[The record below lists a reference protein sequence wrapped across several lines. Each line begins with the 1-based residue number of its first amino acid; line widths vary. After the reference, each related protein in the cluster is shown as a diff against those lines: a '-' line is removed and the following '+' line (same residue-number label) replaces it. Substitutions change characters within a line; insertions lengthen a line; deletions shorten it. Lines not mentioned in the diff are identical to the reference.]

1 MREEAYD
8 HVKDR
13 IAMAGGDPSSPKKS
27 DATTQPYRRA
37 DKVKG
42 KTVYQKQAEKKYGK
56 GVTALDIVKSKIK
69 KSGGKIMGEETLQ
82 EKSQEGG
89 RSNFGKASVRNMR
102 RFGYGGNN
110 AARLGQGEKR
120 GEAIDKRTAEHKAS
134 RGVKGSTQK
143 REDKMKPVKWS
154 DKNNNDNRTEEFTA
168 EAMDSGSGVGYEPG
182 KPAAKLGA
190 IKLISKKEA
199 DAARERILA
208 KTKAKRE
215 AAKKKEDKNK
225 QEVKAVPADT
235 MEGMYDIDPK
245 TGKSP
250 VASSVEKG
258 NKKKGEKRLKHFAK
272 LAKKMVGEGTVAKDM
287 CKKNCGCGQDPCI
300 TYGEQTQK
308 PAAARPADK
317 VMVSELSKKTYGS
330 YVKKAA
336 TEIGT
341 SAMKG
346 DYKKMQKR
354 HKGVLDASDK
364 LQKEEL
370 KMTKKEY
377 SKIHKDFKS
386 DDPKKPRTT
395 KYVPGKGTVSMPV
408 KFVDE
413 AVYTGPNKED
423 RKQIKKMDNP
433 SYAKKLADYEKNMDP
448 KKRQALK
455 DKATKGMKFTVEAM
469 SSYDRNRKAAAK
481 RAAERN
487 RLRKAGKMGGRM
499 ERETYRSEGGTEMHH
514 KGYKVEEI
522 NPTVEK
528 AVQALD
534 EISKKTLGSY
544 VKKAATEIGTS
555 AMKGDYKKM
564 QKRHKGVLDASDKLQ
579 KEGVYTGPNKE
590 DRKVIKK
597 LDDKDFAKKAADY
610 EKNMDPKKR
619 QELKDKATKGMK
631 FTHEGTSYG
640 MYKGSGKP
648 SGAMAAFAKKDK
660 EKKKEVKKEGLTM
673 MILGKEVEMV
683 EACWKGYEK
692 KGMKTMFGKRYPN
705 CVKKTKKEEVEL
717 PNVTKQ
723 AKVVKGKRTGVL
735 PLSDPKTQVGV
746 SGGYKKEE
754 VEQVVEH
761 HEKDKDGNTI
771 PHNDEKI
778 VNESDKKGKGSGT
791 KDACYHKVKSRYS
804 VWPVSYTHLRAP
816 RDS

>member
-1 MREEAYD
+1 
-8 HVKDR
+8 
-13 IAMAGGDPSSPKKS
+13 MAGGDPSSPKKS

-89 RSNFGKASVRNMR
+89 RSTFGKASVRNMR
-102 RFGYGGNN
+102 RFGYGGND
-110 AARLGQGEKR
+110 ASRLNQGEKR

-215 AAKKKEDKNK
+215 AAKKK
-225 QEVKAVPADT
+225 
-235 MEGMYDIDPK
+235 MSEGMYDIDPK

-408 KFVDE
+408 KYVDE

-481 RAAERN
+481 RAAARNAER
-487 RLRKAGKMGGRM
+487 RAGKRGGRM
-499 ERETYRSEGGTEMHH
+499 EGETYRTEAGVHMHH
-514 KGYKVEEI
+514 KGYK
-522 NPTVEK
+522 
-528 AVQALD
+528 A
-534 EISKKTLGSY
+534 
-544 VKKAATEIGTS
+544 
-555 AMKGDYKKM
+555 
-564 QKRHKGVLDASDKLQ
+564 
-579 KEGVYTGPNKE
+579 EG
-590 DRKVIKK
+590 
-597 LDDKDFAKKAADY
+597 
-610 EKNMDPKKR
+610 M
-619 QELKDKATKGMK
+619 
-631 FTHEGTSYG
+631 SYG
-640 MYKGSGKP
+640 LYKGSGKP
-648 SGAMAAFAKKDK
+648 SGPMAAFGKKNK
-660 EKKKEVKKEGLTM
+660 LNKPETKKKKVQSFKKFKAGQEPASASAPDM
-673 MILGKEVEMV
+673 S
-683 EACWKGYEK
+683 EATLATARKNIGRDPKKKSCWKGYK
-692 KGMKTMFGKRYPN
+692 ATG
-705 CVKKTKKEEVEL
+705 TKM
-717 PNVTKQ
+717 
-723 AKVVKGKRTGVL
+723 
-735 PLSDPKTQVGV
+735 
-746 SGGYKKEE
+746 
-754 VEQVVEH
+754 
-761 HEKDKDGNTI
+761 KDG
-771 PHNDEKI
+771 
-778 VNESDKKGKGSGT
+778 
-791 KDACYHKVKSRYS
+791 
-804 VWPVSYTHLRAP
+804 RAVP
-816 RDS
+816 DCKPA

>member
-1 MREEAYD
+1 
-8 HVKDR
+8 
-13 IAMAGGDPSSPKKS
+13 
-27 DATTQPYRRA
+27 
-37 DKVKG
+37 
-42 KTVYQKQAEKKYGK
+42 
-56 GVTALDIVKSKIK
+56 
-69 KSGGKIMGEETLQ
+69 MGEETLQ

-215 AAKKKEDKNK
+215 AAKKK
-225 QEVKAVPADT
+225 
-235 MEGMYDIDPK
+235 MSEGMYDIDPK

-481 RAAERN
+481 RAAARNAER
-487 RLRKAGKMGGRM
+487 RAGKRGGRM
-499 ERETYRSEGGTEMHH
+499 EGETYRTEAGVHMHH
-514 KGYKVEEI
+514 KGYK
-522 NPTVEK
+522 
-528 AVQALD
+528 A
-534 EISKKTLGSY
+534 
-544 VKKAATEIGTS
+544 
-555 AMKGDYKKM
+555 
-564 QKRHKGVLDASDKLQ
+564 
-579 KEGVYTGPNKE
+579 EG
-590 DRKVIKK
+590 
-597 LDDKDFAKKAADY
+597 
-610 EKNMDPKKR
+610 M
-619 QELKDKATKGMK
+619 
-631 FTHEGTSYG
+631 SYG
-640 MYKGSGKP
+640 LYKGSGKP
-648 SGAMAAFAKKDK
+648 SGPMAAFGKKNK
-660 EKKKEVKKEGLTM
+660 LNKPETKKKKVQSFKKFKAGQEPASASAPDM
-673 MILGKEVEMV
+673 S
-683 EACWKGYEK
+683 EATLATARKNIGRDPKKKSCWKGYK
-692 KGMKTMFGKRYPN
+692 ATG
-705 CVKKTKKEEVEL
+705 TKM
-717 PNVTKQ
+717 
-723 AKVVKGKRTGVL
+723 
-735 PLSDPKTQVGV
+735 
-746 SGGYKKEE
+746 
-754 VEQVVEH
+754 
-761 HEKDKDGNTI
+761 KDG
-771 PHNDEKI
+771 
-778 VNESDKKGKGSGT
+778 
-791 KDACYHKVKSRYS
+791 
-804 VWPVSYTHLRAP
+804 RAVP
-816 RDS
+816 DCKPA

>member
-1 MREEAYD
+1 
-8 HVKDR
+8 
-13 IAMAGGDPSSPKKS
+13 MAGGDPSSPNKK

-120 GEAIDKRTAEHKAS
+120 GEAIDKRTAEHKAG

-154 DKNNNDNRTEEFTA
+154 DKNNNDNRTEQFTA

-208 KTKAKRE
+208 KTKALR
-215 AAKKKEDKNK
+215 KKKGI
-225 QEVKAVPADT
+225 A
-235 MEGMYDIDPK
+235 EGMYDIDPK

-317 VMVSELSKKTYGS
+317 VMVNELSKKTYGS

-341 SAMKG
+341 SAIKG

-413 AVYTGPNKED
+413 AVYTGP
-423 RKQIKKMDNP
+423 KKGDLKGYG
-433 SYAKKLADYEKNMDP
+433 SEAFKKYVKNMDP

-455 DKATKGMKFTVEAM
+455 DKATKGMKFTHEEKETVDEAM

-487 RLRKAGKMGGRM
+487 RQRRAGTRGGRM
-499 ERETYRSEGGTEMHH
+499 ENETYRTEGGKTMHH
-514 KGYKVEEI
+514 KGYKVE
-522 NPTVEK
+522 
-528 AVQALD
+528 
-534 EISKKTLGSY
+534 
-544 VKKAATEIGTS
+544 
-555 AMKGDYKKM
+555 
-564 QKRHKGVLDASDKLQ
+564 
-579 KEGVYTGPNKE
+579 
-590 DRKVIKK
+590 
-597 LDDKDFAKKAADY
+597 
-610 EKNMDPKKR
+610 
-619 QELKDKATKGMK
+619 GM
-631 FTHEGTSYG
+631 SYG
-640 MYKGSGKP
+640 LYRGSGKP
-648 SGAMAAFAKKDK
+648 SGPMAAFGKKNKLNKTDD
-660 EKKKEVKKEGLTM
+660 KKKKVQSFKKFKAGQEPASASAPDM
-673 MILGKEVEMV
+673 S
-683 EACWKGYEK
+683 EATLATARKNIGRDPKKKSCWKGYK
-692 KGMKTMFGKRYPN
+692 ATG
-705 CVKKTKKEEVEL
+705 TKM
-717 PNVTKQ
+717 
-723 AKVVKGKRTGVL
+723 
-735 PLSDPKTQVGV
+735 
-746 SGGYKKEE
+746 
-754 VEQVVEH
+754 
-761 HEKDKDGNTI
+761 KDGRAV
-771 PHNDEKI
+771 PDCK
-778 VNESDKKGKGSGT
+778 
-791 KDACYHKVKSRYS
+791 
-804 VWPVSYTHLRAP
+804 PV
-816 RDS
+816 

>member
-1 MREEAYD
+1 
-8 HVKDR
+8 
-13 IAMAGGDPSSPKKS
+13 MAGGDPSSPKKS

-215 AAKKKEDKNK
+215 AAKKK
-225 QEVKAVPADT
+225 
-235 MEGMYDIDPK
+235 MSEGMYDIDPK

-481 RAAERN
+481 RAAARNAER
-487 RLRKAGKMGGRM
+487 RAGKRGGRM
-499 ERETYRSEGGTEMHH
+499 EGETYRTEAGVHMHH
-514 KGYKVEEI
+514 KGYK
-522 NPTVEK
+522 
-528 AVQALD
+528 A
-534 EISKKTLGSY
+534 
-544 VKKAATEIGTS
+544 
-555 AMKGDYKKM
+555 
-564 QKRHKGVLDASDKLQ
+564 
-579 KEGVYTGPNKE
+579 EG
-590 DRKVIKK
+590 
-597 LDDKDFAKKAADY
+597 
-610 EKNMDPKKR
+610 M
-619 QELKDKATKGMK
+619 
-631 FTHEGTSYG
+631 SYG
-640 MYKGSGKP
+640 LYKGSGKP
-648 SGAMAAFAKKDK
+648 SGPMAAFGKKNK
-660 EKKKEVKKEGLTM
+660 LNKPETKKKKVQSFKKFKAGQEPASASAPDM
-673 MILGKEVEMV
+673 S
-683 EACWKGYEK
+683 EATLATARKNIGRDPKKKSCWKGYK
-692 KGMKTMFGKRYPN
+692 ATG
-705 CVKKTKKEEVEL
+705 TKM
-717 PNVTKQ
+717 
-723 AKVVKGKRTGVL
+723 
-735 PLSDPKTQVGV
+735 
-746 SGGYKKEE
+746 
-754 VEQVVEH
+754 
-761 HEKDKDGNTI
+761 KDG
-771 PHNDEKI
+771 
-778 VNESDKKGKGSGT
+778 
-791 KDACYHKVKSRYS
+791 
-804 VWPVSYTHLRAP
+804 RAVP
-816 RDS
+816 DCKPA

>member
-1 MREEAYD
+1 
-8 HVKDR
+8 
-13 IAMAGGDPSSPKKS
+13 MAGGDPSSPKKS

-56 GVTALDIVKSKIK
+56 GVTALDIVKDKIK

-89 RSNFGKASVRNMR
+89 RSTFGKASVRNMR

-215 AAKKKEDKNK
+215 AAKKK
-225 QEVKAVPADT
+225 
-235 MEGMYDIDPK
+235 MSEGMYDIDPK

-413 AVYTGPNKED
+413 AVYTGPDKKD
-423 RKQIKKMDNP
+423 RAVIKKMDNKDF
-433 SYAKKLADYEKNMDP
+433 AKKAAEYEKNMDP
-448 KKRQALK
+448 KKRQELK

-481 RAAERN
+481 RAAARNAER
-487 RLRKAGKMGGRM
+487 RAGKRGGRM
-499 ERETYRSEGGTEMHH
+499 EGETYRTEGGVHMHH
-514 KGYKVEEI
+514 KGYK
-522 NPTVEK
+522 
-528 AVQALD
+528 A
-534 EISKKTLGSY
+534 
-544 VKKAATEIGTS
+544 
-555 AMKGDYKKM
+555 
-564 QKRHKGVLDASDKLQ
+564 
-579 KEGVYTGPNKE
+579 EG
-590 DRKVIKK
+590 
-597 LDDKDFAKKAADY
+597 
-610 EKNMDPKKR
+610 M
-619 QELKDKATKGMK
+619 
-631 FTHEGTSYG
+631 SYG
-640 MYKGSGKP
+640 LYKGSGKP
-648 SGAMAAFAKKDK
+648 SGPMAAFGKKNK
-660 EKKKEVKKEGLTM
+660 LNKPETKKKKVQSFKKFKAGQEPASASAPDM
-673 MILGKEVEMV
+673 S
-683 EACWKGYEK
+683 EATLATARKNIGRDPKKKSCWKGYK
-692 KGMKTMFGKRYPN
+692 ATG
-705 CVKKTKKEEVEL
+705 TKM
-717 PNVTKQ
+717 
-723 AKVVKGKRTGVL
+723 
-735 PLSDPKTQVGV
+735 
-746 SGGYKKEE
+746 
-754 VEQVVEH
+754 
-761 HEKDKDGNTI
+761 KDG
-771 PHNDEKI
+771 
-778 VNESDKKGKGSGT
+778 
-791 KDACYHKVKSRYS
+791 
-804 VWPVSYTHLRAP
+804 RAVP
-816 RDS
+816 DCKPA

>member
-1 MREEAYD
+1 
-8 HVKDR
+8 
-13 IAMAGGDPSSPKKS
+13 MAGGDPSSPNKK

-110 AARLGQGEKR
+110 AARLNQGEKR

-168 EAMDSGSGVGYEPG
+168 EAKVDNKIPDWKRS
-182 KPAAKLGA
+182 
-190 IKLISKKEA
+190 
-199 DAARERILA
+199 AARNKRYGNPHGSLA
-208 KTKAKRE
+208 LGGGIQRDRRDDHYNRRGVKTKGMK
-215 AAKKKEDKNK
+215 
-225 QEVKAVPADT
+225 
-235 MEGMYDIDPK
+235 EGMYDIDPK

-258 NKKKGEKRLKHFAK
+258 NKKKGDKRLKHFAK

-317 VMVSELSKKTYGS
+317 VMVSELSKKTLGS

-413 AVYTGPNKED
+413 EVYTGP
-423 RKQIKKMDNP
+423 KKGDLKGYG
-433 SYAKKLADYEKNMDP
+433 SEAFKKYVKNMDP

-455 DKATKGMKFTVEAM
+455 DKATKGMKFTHEETNIDEAM

-487 RLRKAGKMGGRM
+487 RLRRAGKMGGRM
-499 ERETYRSEGGTEMHH
+499 ENETYRTEGGVRMHH
-514 KGYKVEEI
+514 KGYK
-522 NPTVEK
+522 
-528 AVQALD
+528 A
-534 EISKKTLGSY
+534 
-544 VKKAATEIGTS
+544 
-555 AMKGDYKKM
+555 
-564 QKRHKGVLDASDKLQ
+564 
-579 KEGVYTGPNKE
+579 EG
-590 DRKVIKK
+590 
-597 LDDKDFAKKAADY
+597 
-610 EKNMDPKKR
+610 M
-619 QELKDKATKGMK
+619 
-631 FTHEGTSYG
+631 SYG
-640 MYKGSGKP
+640 LYKGSGKP
-648 SGAMAAFAKKDK
+648 SGPMAAFGKKNKLNKTDD
-660 EKKKEVKKEGLTM
+660 KKKKVQSFKKFKAGQEPASASAPDM
-673 MILGKEVEMV
+673 S
-683 EACWKGYEK
+683 EATLATARKNIGRDPKKKSCWKGYK
-692 KGMKTMFGKRYPN
+692 ATG
-705 CVKKTKKEEVEL
+705 TKM
-717 PNVTKQ
+717 
-723 AKVVKGKRTGVL
+723 
-735 PLSDPKTQVGV
+735 
-746 SGGYKKEE
+746 
-754 VEQVVEH
+754 
-761 HEKDKDGNTI
+761 KDGRAV
-771 PHNDEKI
+771 PDCK
-778 VNESDKKGKGSGT
+778 
-791 KDACYHKVKSRYS
+791 
-804 VWPVSYTHLRAP
+804 PV
-816 RDS
+816 

>member
-1 MREEAYD
+1 
-8 HVKDR
+8 
-13 IAMAGGDPSSPKKS
+13 MAGGDPSSPKKS

-215 AAKKKEDKNK
+215 AAKKK
-225 QEVKAVPADT
+225 
-235 MEGMYDIDPK
+235 MSEGMYDIDPK

-469 SSYDRNRKAAAK
+469 SSNDRNRKAAAK
-481 RAAERN
+481 RAAARNAER
-487 RLRKAGKMGGRM
+487 RAGKRGGRM
-499 ERETYRSEGGTEMHH
+499 EGETYRTEAGVHMHH
-514 KGYKVEEI
+514 KGYK
-522 NPTVEK
+522 
-528 AVQALD
+528 A
-534 EISKKTLGSY
+534 
-544 VKKAATEIGTS
+544 
-555 AMKGDYKKM
+555 
-564 QKRHKGVLDASDKLQ
+564 
-579 KEGVYTGPNKE
+579 EG
-590 DRKVIKK
+590 
-597 LDDKDFAKKAADY
+597 
-610 EKNMDPKKR
+610 M
-619 QELKDKATKGMK
+619 
-631 FTHEGTSYG
+631 SYG
-640 MYKGSGKP
+640 LYKGSGKP
-648 SGAMAAFAKKDK
+648 SGPMAAFGKKNK
-660 EKKKEVKKEGLTM
+660 LNKPETKKKKVQSFKKFKAGQEPASASAPDM
-673 MILGKEVEMV
+673 S
-683 EACWKGYEK
+683 EATLATARKNIGRDPKKKSCWKGYK
-692 KGMKTMFGKRYPN
+692 ATG
-705 CVKKTKKEEVEL
+705 TKM
-717 PNVTKQ
+717 
-723 AKVVKGKRTGVL
+723 
-735 PLSDPKTQVGV
+735 
-746 SGGYKKEE
+746 
-754 VEQVVEH
+754 
-761 HEKDKDGNTI
+761 KDG
-771 PHNDEKI
+771 
-778 VNESDKKGKGSGT
+778 
-791 KDACYHKVKSRYS
+791 
-804 VWPVSYTHLRAP
+804 RAVP
-816 RDS
+816 DCKPA

>member
-1 MREEAYD
+1 
-8 HVKDR
+8 
-13 IAMAGGDPSSPKKS
+13 MAGGDPSSPNKK

-120 GEAIDKRTAEHKAS
+120 GEAIDKRTAEHKAG

-154 DKNNNDNRTEEFTA
+154 DKNNNDNRTEQFTA

-208 KTKAKRE
+208 KTKAIR
-215 AAKKKEDKNK
+215 KKKGI
-225 QEVKAVPADT
+225 A
-235 MEGMYDIDPK
+235 EGMYDIDPK

-250 VASSVEKG
+250 VAASVEKG

-317 VMVSELSKKTYGS
+317 VMVNELSKKTYGS

-341 SAMKG
+341 SAIKG

-413 AVYTGPNKED
+413 AVYTGP
-423 RKQIKKMDNP
+423 KKGDLKGYG
-433 SYAKKLADYEKNMDP
+433 SEAYKKYVKNMDP

-455 DKATKGMKFTVEAM
+455 DKATKGMKFTHEEKETVDEAM

-487 RLRKAGKMGGRM
+487 RQRRAGTRGGRM
-499 ERETYRSEGGTEMHH
+499 ENETYRTEGGKTMHH
-514 KGYKVEEI
+514 KGYKVE
-522 NPTVEK
+522 
-528 AVQALD
+528 
-534 EISKKTLGSY
+534 
-544 VKKAATEIGTS
+544 
-555 AMKGDYKKM
+555 
-564 QKRHKGVLDASDKLQ
+564 
-579 KEGVYTGPNKE
+579 
-590 DRKVIKK
+590 
-597 LDDKDFAKKAADY
+597 
-610 EKNMDPKKR
+610 
-619 QELKDKATKGMK
+619 GM
-631 FTHEGTSYG
+631 SYG
-640 MYKGSGKP
+640 LYRGSGKP
-648 SGAMAAFAKKDK
+648 SGPMAAFGKKNKLNKTDD
-660 EKKKEVKKEGLTM
+660 KKKKVQSFKKFKAGQEPASASAPDM
-673 MILGKEVEMV
+673 S
-683 EACWKGYEK
+683 EATLATARKNIGRDPKKKSCWKGYK
-692 KGMKTMFGKRYPN
+692 ATG
-705 CVKKTKKEEVEL
+705 TKM
-717 PNVTKQ
+717 
-723 AKVVKGKRTGVL
+723 
-735 PLSDPKTQVGV
+735 
-746 SGGYKKEE
+746 
-754 VEQVVEH
+754 
-761 HEKDKDGNTI
+761 KDGRAV
-771 PHNDEKI
+771 PDCK
-778 VNESDKKGKGSGT
+778 
-791 KDACYHKVKSRYS
+791 
-804 VWPVSYTHLRAP
+804 PV
-816 RDS
+816 

>member
-1 MREEAYD
+1 
-8 HVKDR
+8 
-13 IAMAGGDPSSPKKS
+13 MAGGDPSSPKKS

-82 EKSQEGG
+82 ERRNKSQDGG

-110 AARLGQGEKR
+110 AARLNQGEKR
-120 GEAIDKRTAEHKAS
+120 GEAIDKRTAEHKAG

-154 DKNNNDNRTEEFTA
+154 DKNNNDNRTEQFTAEMFGGSSSGGRADRGDEVGRRERVKRAQEKIAKRKAVKDTPISDYKPSPAMARYLAKTKKEEFTA

-215 AAKKKEDKNK
+215 AAKKK
-225 QEVKAVPADT
+225 
-235 MEGMYDIDPK
+235 MSEGMYDIDPK

-317 VMVSELSKKTYGS
+317 VMVNELSKKTYGS

-341 SAMKG
+341 SAIKG

-413 AVYTGPNKED
+413 AVYTGP
-423 RKQIKKMDNP
+423 KKGDLKGYG
-433 SYAKKLADYEKNMDP
+433 SEAFKKYVKNMDP

-455 DKATKGMKFTVEAM
+455 DKATKGMKFTHEETNIDEAM

-487 RLRKAGKMGGRM
+487 RQRRAGTRGGRM
-499 ERETYRSEGGTEMHH
+499 ENETYRTEGGKTMHH
-514 KGYKVEEI
+514 KGYRVEG
-522 NPTVEK
+522 K
-528 AVQALD
+528 
-534 EISKKTLGSY
+534 
-544 VKKAATEIGTS
+544 
-555 AMKGDYKKM
+555 
-564 QKRHKGVLDASDKLQ
+564 
-579 KEGVYTGPNKE
+579 
-590 DRKVIKK
+590 
-597 LDDKDFAKKAADY
+597 
-610 EKNMDPKKR
+610 
-619 QELKDKATKGMK
+619 
-631 FTHEGTSYG
+631 SYG
-640 MYKGSGKP
+640 LYRGSGKP
-648 SGAMAAFAKKDK
+648 SGPMAAFGKKNKLNKTDD
-660 EKKKEVKKEGLTM
+660 KKKKVQSFKKFKAGQEPASASAPDM
-673 MILGKEVEMV
+673 S
-683 EACWKGYEK
+683 EATLATARKNIGRDPKKKSCWKGYK
-692 KGMKTMFGKRYPN
+692 ATG
-705 CVKKTKKEEVEL
+705 TKM
-717 PNVTKQ
+717 
-723 AKVVKGKRTGVL
+723 
-735 PLSDPKTQVGV
+735 
-746 SGGYKKEE
+746 
-754 VEQVVEH
+754 
-761 HEKDKDGNTI
+761 KDGRAV
-771 PHNDEKI
+771 PDCK
-778 VNESDKKGKGSGT
+778 
-791 KDACYHKVKSRYS
+791 
-804 VWPVSYTHLRAP
+804 PV
-816 RDS
+816 

>member
-1 MREEAYD
+1 
-8 HVKDR
+8 
-13 IAMAGGDPSSPKKS
+13 MAGGDPSSPKKS

-215 AAKKKEDKNK
+215 AAKKK
-225 QEVKAVPADT
+225 
-235 MEGMYDIDPK
+235 MSEGMYDIDPK

-481 RAAERN
+481 RAAARNAER
-487 RLRKAGKMGGRM
+487 RAGKRGGRM
-499 ERETYRSEGGTEMHH
+499 EGETYRTEGGVHMHH
-514 KGYKVEEI
+514 KGYK
-522 NPTVEK
+522 
-528 AVQALD
+528 A
-534 EISKKTLGSY
+534 
-544 VKKAATEIGTS
+544 
-555 AMKGDYKKM
+555 
-564 QKRHKGVLDASDKLQ
+564 
-579 KEGVYTGPNKE
+579 EG
-590 DRKVIKK
+590 
-597 LDDKDFAKKAADY
+597 
-610 EKNMDPKKR
+610 M
-619 QELKDKATKGMK
+619 
-631 FTHEGTSYG
+631 SYG
-640 MYKGSGKP
+640 LYKGSGKP
-648 SGAMAAFAKKDK
+648 SGPMAAFGKKNK
-660 EKKKEVKKEGLTM
+660 LNKPETKKKKVQSFKKFKAGQEPASASAPDM
-673 MILGKEVEMV
+673 S
-683 EACWKGYEK
+683 EATLATARKNIGRDPKKKSCWKGYK
-692 KGMKTMFGKRYPN
+692 ATG
-705 CVKKTKKEEVEL
+705 TKM
-717 PNVTKQ
+717 
-723 AKVVKGKRTGVL
+723 
-735 PLSDPKTQVGV
+735 
-746 SGGYKKEE
+746 
-754 VEQVVEH
+754 
-761 HEKDKDGNTI
+761 KDG
-771 PHNDEKI
+771 
-778 VNESDKKGKGSGT
+778 
-791 KDACYHKVKSRYS
+791 
-804 VWPVSYTHLRAP
+804 RAVP
-816 RDS
+816 DCKPA

>member
-1 MREEAYD
+1 
-8 HVKDR
+8 
-13 IAMAGGDPSSPKKS
+13 MAGGDPSSPNKK

-120 GEAIDKRTAEHKAS
+120 GEAIDKRTAEHKAG

-154 DKNNNDNRTEEFTA
+154 DKNNNDNRTEQFTA

-208 KTKAKRE
+208 KTKALR
-215 AAKKKEDKNK
+215 KKKGI
-225 QEVKAVPADT
+225 A
-235 MEGMYDIDPK
+235 EGMYDIDPK

-317 VMVSELSKKTYGS
+317 VMVNELSKKTYGS

-341 SAMKG
+341 SAIKG

-413 AVYTGPNKED
+413 EVYTGP
-423 RKQIKKMDNP
+423 KKGDLKGYG
-433 SYAKKLADYEKNMDP
+433 SEAFKKYVKNMDP

-455 DKATKGMKFTVEAM
+455 DKATKGMKFTHEEKETVDEAM

-487 RLRKAGKMGGRM
+487 RQRRAGTRGGRM
-499 ERETYRSEGGTEMHH
+499 ENETYRNEAGTRMHH
-514 KGYKVEEI
+514 KGYKVE
-522 NPTVEK
+522 
-528 AVQALD
+528 
-534 EISKKTLGSY
+534 
-544 VKKAATEIGTS
+544 
-555 AMKGDYKKM
+555 
-564 QKRHKGVLDASDKLQ
+564 
-579 KEGVYTGPNKE
+579 
-590 DRKVIKK
+590 
-597 LDDKDFAKKAADY
+597 
-610 EKNMDPKKR
+610 
-619 QELKDKATKGMK
+619 GM
-631 FTHEGTSYG
+631 SYG
-640 MYKGSGKP
+640 LYRGSGKP
-648 SGAMAAFAKKDK
+648 SGPMAAFGKKNKLNKTDD
-660 EKKKEVKKEGLTM
+660 KKKKVQSFKKFKAGQEPASASAPDM
-673 MILGKEVEMV
+673 S
-683 EACWKGYEK
+683 EATLATARKNIGRDPKKKSCWKGYK
-692 KGMKTMFGKRYPN
+692 ATG
-705 CVKKTKKEEVEL
+705 TKM
-717 PNVTKQ
+717 
-723 AKVVKGKRTGVL
+723 
-735 PLSDPKTQVGV
+735 
-746 SGGYKKEE
+746 
-754 VEQVVEH
+754 
-761 HEKDKDGNTI
+761 KDGRAV
-771 PHNDEKI
+771 PDCK
-778 VNESDKKGKGSGT
+778 
-791 KDACYHKVKSRYS
+791 
-804 VWPVSYTHLRAP
+804 PV
-816 RDS
+816 

>member
-1 MREEAYD
+1 
-8 HVKDR
+8 
-13 IAMAGGDPSSPKKS
+13 MAGGDPSSPNKK

-120 GEAIDKRTAEHKAS
+120 GEAIDKRTAEHKAG

-154 DKNNNDNRTEEFTA
+154 DKNNNDNRTEQFTA
-168 EAMDSGSGVGYEPG
+168 EVMDSGSGVGYEPG

-208 KTKAKRE
+208 KTKALR
-215 AAKKKEDKNK
+215 KKKGI
-225 QEVKAVPADT
+225 A
-235 MEGMYDIDPK
+235 EGMYDIDPK

-317 VMVSELSKKTYGS
+317 VMVNELSKKTYGS

-341 SAMKG
+341 SAIKG

-413 AVYTGPNKED
+413 EVYTGP
-423 RKQIKKMDNP
+423 KKGDLKGYG
-433 SYAKKLADYEKNMDP
+433 SEAFKKYVKNMDP

-455 DKATKGMKFTVEAM
+455 DKATKGMKFTHEEKETVDEAM

-487 RLRKAGKMGGRM
+487 RQRRAGTRGGRM
-499 ERETYRSEGGTEMHH
+499 ENETYRTEGGKTMHH
-514 KGYKVEEI
+514 KGYKVE
-522 NPTVEK
+522 
-528 AVQALD
+528 
-534 EISKKTLGSY
+534 
-544 VKKAATEIGTS
+544 
-555 AMKGDYKKM
+555 
-564 QKRHKGVLDASDKLQ
+564 
-579 KEGVYTGPNKE
+579 
-590 DRKVIKK
+590 
-597 LDDKDFAKKAADY
+597 
-610 EKNMDPKKR
+610 
-619 QELKDKATKGMK
+619 GM
-631 FTHEGTSYG
+631 SYG
-640 MYKGSGKP
+640 LYRGSGKP
-648 SGAMAAFAKKDK
+648 SGPMAAFGKKNKLNKTDD
-660 EKKKEVKKEGLTM
+660 KKKKVQSFKKFKAGQEPASASAPDM
-673 MILGKEVEMV
+673 S
-683 EACWKGYEK
+683 EATLATARKNIGRDPKKKSCWKGYK
-692 KGMKTMFGKRYPN
+692 ATG
-705 CVKKTKKEEVEL
+705 TKM
-717 PNVTKQ
+717 
-723 AKVVKGKRTGVL
+723 
-735 PLSDPKTQVGV
+735 
-746 SGGYKKEE
+746 
-754 VEQVVEH
+754 
-761 HEKDKDGNTI
+761 KDGRAV
-771 PHNDEKI
+771 PDCK
-778 VNESDKKGKGSGT
+778 
-791 KDACYHKVKSRYS
+791 
-804 VWPVSYTHLRAP
+804 PV
-816 RDS
+816 

>member
-1 MREEAYD
+1 
-8 HVKDR
+8 
-13 IAMAGGDPSSPKKS
+13 MAGGDPSSPNKK

-110 AARLGQGEKR
+110 AARLNQGEKR

-168 EAMDSGSGVGYEPG
+168 EAKVDNKIPDWKRS
-182 KPAAKLGA
+182 
-190 IKLISKKEA
+190 
-199 DAARERILA
+199 AARNKRYGNPHGSLA
-208 KTKAKRE
+208 LGGGIQRDRRDDHYNRRGVKTKGMK
-215 AAKKKEDKNK
+215 
-225 QEVKAVPADT
+225 
-235 MEGMYDIDPK
+235 EGMYDIDPK

-272 LAKKMVGEGTVAKDM
+272 LAKKMVGEGTVAKEM

-413 AVYTGPNKED
+413 EVYTGP
-423 RKQIKKMDNP
+423 KKGDLKGYG
-433 SYAKKLADYEKNMDP
+433 SEAFKKYVKNMDP

-455 DKATKGMKFTVEAM
+455 DKATKGMKFTHEETNIDEAM

-487 RLRKAGKMGGRM
+487 RLRRAGKMGGRM
-499 ERETYRSEGGTEMHH
+499 ENETYRTEGGVRMHH
-514 KGYKVEEI
+514 KGYK
-522 NPTVEK
+522 
-528 AVQALD
+528 A
-534 EISKKTLGSY
+534 
-544 VKKAATEIGTS
+544 
-555 AMKGDYKKM
+555 
-564 QKRHKGVLDASDKLQ
+564 
-579 KEGVYTGPNKE
+579 EG
-590 DRKVIKK
+590 
-597 LDDKDFAKKAADY
+597 
-610 EKNMDPKKR
+610 M
-619 QELKDKATKGMK
+619 
-631 FTHEGTSYG
+631 SYG
-640 MYKGSGKP
+640 LYRGSGKP
-648 SGAMAAFAKKDK
+648 SGPMAAFGKKNKLNKTDD
-660 EKKKEVKKEGLTM
+660 KKKKVQSFKKFKAGQEPASASAPDM
-673 MILGKEVEMV
+673 S
-683 EACWKGYEK
+683 EATLATARKNIGRDPKKKSCWKGYK
-692 KGMKTMFGKRYPN
+692 ATG
-705 CVKKTKKEEVEL
+705 TKM
-717 PNVTKQ
+717 
-723 AKVVKGKRTGVL
+723 
-735 PLSDPKTQVGV
+735 
-746 SGGYKKEE
+746 
-754 VEQVVEH
+754 
-761 HEKDKDGNTI
+761 KDGRAV
-771 PHNDEKI
+771 PDCK
-778 VNESDKKGKGSGT
+778 
-791 KDACYHKVKSRYS
+791 
-804 VWPVSYTHLRAP
+804 PV
-816 RDS
+816 

>member
-1 MREEAYD
+1 
-8 HVKDR
+8 
-13 IAMAGGDPSSPKKS
+13 MAGGDPSSPNKK

-120 GEAIDKRTAEHKAS
+120 GEAIDKRTAEHKAG

-154 DKNNNDNRTEEFTA
+154 DKNNNDNRTEQFTA

-208 KTKAKRE
+208 KTKALR
-215 AAKKKEDKNK
+215 KKKGI
-225 QEVKAVPADT
+225 A
-235 MEGMYDIDPK
+235 EGMYDIDPK

-317 VMVSELSKKTYGS
+317 VMVNELSKKTYGS

-341 SAMKG
+341 SAIKG

-408 KFVDE
+408 KCVDE
-413 AVYTGPNKED
+413 EVYTGP
-423 RKQIKKMDNP
+423 KKGDLKGYG
-433 SYAKKLADYEKNMDP
+433 SEAFKKYVKNMDP

-455 DKATKGMKFTVEAM
+455 DKATKGMKFTHEEKETVDEAM

-487 RLRKAGKMGGRM
+487 RQRRAGTRGGRM
-499 ERETYRSEGGTEMHH
+499 ENETYRTEGGKTMHH
-514 KGYKVEEI
+514 KGYKVE
-522 NPTVEK
+522 
-528 AVQALD
+528 
-534 EISKKTLGSY
+534 
-544 VKKAATEIGTS
+544 
-555 AMKGDYKKM
+555 
-564 QKRHKGVLDASDKLQ
+564 
-579 KEGVYTGPNKE
+579 
-590 DRKVIKK
+590 
-597 LDDKDFAKKAADY
+597 
-610 EKNMDPKKR
+610 
-619 QELKDKATKGMK
+619 GM
-631 FTHEGTSYG
+631 SYG
-640 MYKGSGKP
+640 LYRGSGKP
-648 SGAMAAFAKKDK
+648 SGPMAAFGKKNKLNKTDD
-660 EKKKEVKKEGLTM
+660 KKKKVQSFKKFKAGQEPASASAPDM
-673 MILGKEVEMV
+673 S
-683 EACWKGYEK
+683 EATLATARKNIGRDPKKKSCWKGYK
-692 KGMKTMFGKRYPN
+692 ATG
-705 CVKKTKKEEVEL
+705 TKM
-717 PNVTKQ
+717 
-723 AKVVKGKRTGVL
+723 
-735 PLSDPKTQVGV
+735 
-746 SGGYKKEE
+746 
-754 VEQVVEH
+754 
-761 HEKDKDGNTI
+761 KDGRAV
-771 PHNDEKI
+771 PDCK
-778 VNESDKKGKGSGT
+778 
-791 KDACYHKVKSRYS
+791 
-804 VWPVSYTHLRAP
+804 PV
-816 RDS
+816 

>member
-1 MREEAYD
+1 
-8 HVKDR
+8 
-13 IAMAGGDPSSPKKS
+13 MAGGDPSSPKKS

-120 GEAIDKRTAEHKAS
+120 GEAIDKRTAEHKAG

-154 DKNNNDNRTEEFTA
+154 DKNNNDNRTEQFTA

-208 KTKAKRE
+208 KTKAKRK
-215 AAKKKEDKNK
+215 AKG
-225 QEVKAVPADT
+225 
-235 MEGMYDIDPK
+235 MSEGMYDIDPK

-272 LAKKMVGEGTVAKDM
+272 LAKKMVGEGTVAKEM

-317 VMVSELSKKTYGS
+317 VMVNELSKKTYSS

-413 AVYTGPNKED
+413 EVYTGP
-423 RKQIKKMDNP
+423 KKGDLKGYG
-433 SYAKKLADYEKNMDP
+433 SEAFKKYVKNMDP

-455 DKATKGMKFTVEAM
+455 DKATKGMKFTHEETNIDEAM

-487 RLRKAGKMGGRM
+487 RQRRAGTRGGRM
-499 ERETYRSEGGTEMHH
+499 ENETYRNEAGTRMHH
-514 KGYKVEEI
+514 KGYKVE
-522 NPTVEK
+522 
-528 AVQALD
+528 
-534 EISKKTLGSY
+534 
-544 VKKAATEIGTS
+544 
-555 AMKGDYKKM
+555 
-564 QKRHKGVLDASDKLQ
+564 
-579 KEGVYTGPNKE
+579 
-590 DRKVIKK
+590 
-597 LDDKDFAKKAADY
+597 
-610 EKNMDPKKR
+610 
-619 QELKDKATKGMK
+619 GM
-631 FTHEGTSYG
+631 SYG
-640 MYKGSGKP
+640 LYRGSGKP
-648 SGAMAAFAKKDK
+648 SGPMAAFGKKNKLNKTDD
-660 EKKKEVKKEGLTM
+660 KKKKVQSFKKFKAGQEPASASAPDM
-673 MILGKEVEMV
+673 S
-683 EACWKGYEK
+683 EATLATARKNIGRDPKKKSCWKGYK
-692 KGMKTMFGKRYPN
+692 ATG
-705 CVKKTKKEEVEL
+705 TKM
-717 PNVTKQ
+717 
-723 AKVVKGKRTGVL
+723 
-735 PLSDPKTQVGV
+735 
-746 SGGYKKEE
+746 
-754 VEQVVEH
+754 
-761 HEKDKDGNTI
+761 KDGRAV
-771 PHNDEKI
+771 PDCK
-778 VNESDKKGKGSGT
+778 
-791 KDACYHKVKSRYS
+791 
-804 VWPVSYTHLRAP
+804 PV
-816 RDS
+816 

>member
-1 MREEAYD
+1 
-8 HVKDR
+8 
-13 IAMAGGDPSSPKKS
+13 MAGGDPSSPKKS

-215 AAKKKEDKNK
+215 AAKKK
-225 QEVKAVPADT
+225 
-235 MEGMYDIDPK
+235 MSEGMYDIDPK

-469 SSYDRNRKAAAK
+469 TSYDRNRKAAAK
-481 RAAERN
+481 RAAARNAER
-487 RLRKAGKMGGRM
+487 RAGKRGGRM
-499 ERETYRSEGGTEMHH
+499 EGETYRTEAGVHMHH
-514 KGYKVEEI
+514 KGYK
-522 NPTVEK
+522 
-528 AVQALD
+528 A
-534 EISKKTLGSY
+534 
-544 VKKAATEIGTS
+544 
-555 AMKGDYKKM
+555 
-564 QKRHKGVLDASDKLQ
+564 
-579 KEGVYTGPNKE
+579 EG
-590 DRKVIKK
+590 
-597 LDDKDFAKKAADY
+597 
-610 EKNMDPKKR
+610 M
-619 QELKDKATKGMK
+619 
-631 FTHEGTSYG
+631 SYG
-640 MYKGSGKP
+640 LYKGSGKP
-648 SGAMAAFAKKDK
+648 SGPMAAFGKKNK
-660 EKKKEVKKEGLTM
+660 LNKPETKKKKVQSFKKFKAGQEPASASAPDM
-673 MILGKEVEMV
+673 S
-683 EACWKGYEK
+683 EATLATARKNIGRDPKKKSCWKGYK
-692 KGMKTMFGKRYPN
+692 ATG
-705 CVKKTKKEEVEL
+705 TKM
-717 PNVTKQ
+717 
-723 AKVVKGKRTGVL
+723 
-735 PLSDPKTQVGV
+735 
-746 SGGYKKEE
+746 
-754 VEQVVEH
+754 
-761 HEKDKDGNTI
+761 KDG
-771 PHNDEKI
+771 
-778 VNESDKKGKGSGT
+778 
-791 KDACYHKVKSRYS
+791 
-804 VWPVSYTHLRAP
+804 RAVP
-816 RDS
+816 DCKPA

>member
-1 MREEAYD
+1 
-8 HVKDR
+8 
-13 IAMAGGDPSSPKKS
+13 MAGGDPSSPNKK

-120 GEAIDKRTAEHKAS
+120 GEAIDKRTAEHKAG

-154 DKNNNDNRTEEFTA
+154 DKNNNDNRTEQFTA

-208 KTKAKRE
+208 KTKALR
-215 AAKKKEDKNK
+215 KKKGI
-225 QEVKAVPADT
+225 A
-235 MEGMYDIDPK
+235 EGMYDIDPK

-317 VMVSELSKKTYGS
+317 VMVNELSKKTYGS

-341 SAMKG
+341 SAIKG

-413 AVYTGPNKED
+413 EVYTGP
-423 RKQIKKMDNP
+423 KKGDLKGYG
-433 SYAKKLADYEKNMDP
+433 SEAFKKYVKNMDP

-455 DKATKGMKFTVEAM
+455 DKATKGMKFTHEETNIDEAM

-487 RLRKAGKMGGRM
+487 RQRRAGTRGGRM
-499 ERETYRSEGGTEMHH
+499 ENETYRNEAGTRMHH
-514 KGYKVEEI
+514 KGYKVE
-522 NPTVEK
+522 
-528 AVQALD
+528 
-534 EISKKTLGSY
+534 
-544 VKKAATEIGTS
+544 
-555 AMKGDYKKM
+555 
-564 QKRHKGVLDASDKLQ
+564 
-579 KEGVYTGPNKE
+579 
-590 DRKVIKK
+590 
-597 LDDKDFAKKAADY
+597 
-610 EKNMDPKKR
+610 
-619 QELKDKATKGMK
+619 GM
-631 FTHEGTSYG
+631 SYG
-640 MYKGSGKP
+640 LYRGSGKP
-648 SGAMAAFAKKDK
+648 SGPMAAFGKKNKLNKTDD
-660 EKKKEVKKEGLTM
+660 KKKKVQSFKKFKAGQEPASASAPDM
-673 MILGKEVEMV
+673 S
-683 EACWKGYEK
+683 EATLATARKNIGRDPKKKSCWKGYK
-692 KGMKTMFGKRYPN
+692 ATG
-705 CVKKTKKEEVEL
+705 TKM
-717 PNVTKQ
+717 
-723 AKVVKGKRTGVL
+723 
-735 PLSDPKTQVGV
+735 
-746 SGGYKKEE
+746 
-754 VEQVVEH
+754 
-761 HEKDKDGNTI
+761 KDGRAV
-771 PHNDEKI
+771 PDCK
-778 VNESDKKGKGSGT
+778 
-791 KDACYHKVKSRYS
+791 
-804 VWPVSYTHLRAP
+804 PV
-816 RDS
+816 

>member
-1 MREEAYD
+1 
-8 HVKDR
+8 
-13 IAMAGGDPSSPKKS
+13 MAGGDPSSPKKS

-154 DKNNNDNRTEEFTA
+154 DKNNNDNRTEQFTA

-215 AAKKKEDKNK
+215 AAKKK
-225 QEVKAVPADT
+225 
-235 MEGMYDIDPK
+235 MSEGMYDIDPK

-481 RAAERN
+481 RAAARNAER
-487 RLRKAGKMGGRM
+487 RAGKRGGRM
-499 ERETYRSEGGTEMHH
+499 EGETYRTEAGVHMHH
-514 KGYKVEEI
+514 KGYK
-522 NPTVEK
+522 
-528 AVQALD
+528 A
-534 EISKKTLGSY
+534 
-544 VKKAATEIGTS
+544 
-555 AMKGDYKKM
+555 
-564 QKRHKGVLDASDKLQ
+564 
-579 KEGVYTGPNKE
+579 EG
-590 DRKVIKK
+590 
-597 LDDKDFAKKAADY
+597 
-610 EKNMDPKKR
+610 M
-619 QELKDKATKGMK
+619 
-631 FTHEGTSYG
+631 SYG
-640 MYKGSGKP
+640 LYKGSGKP
-648 SGAMAAFAKKDK
+648 SGPMAAFGKKNK
-660 EKKKEVKKEGLTM
+660 LNKPETKKKKVQSFKKFKAGQEPASASAPDM
-673 MILGKEVEMV
+673 S
-683 EACWKGYEK
+683 EATLATARKNIGRDPKKKSCWKGYK
-692 KGMKTMFGKRYPN
+692 ATG
-705 CVKKTKKEEVEL
+705 TKM
-717 PNVTKQ
+717 
-723 AKVVKGKRTGVL
+723 
-735 PLSDPKTQVGV
+735 
-746 SGGYKKEE
+746 
-754 VEQVVEH
+754 
-761 HEKDKDGNTI
+761 KDG
-771 PHNDEKI
+771 
-778 VNESDKKGKGSGT
+778 
-791 KDACYHKVKSRYS
+791 
-804 VWPVSYTHLRAP
+804 RAVP
-816 RDS
+816 DCKPA

>member
-1 MREEAYD
+1 
-8 HVKDR
+8 
-13 IAMAGGDPSSPKKS
+13 MAGGDPSSPKKS

-120 GEAIDKRTAEHKAS
+120 GEAIDKRTAEHKAG

-154 DKNNNDNRTEEFTA
+154 DKNNNDNRTEQFTA

-208 KTKAKRE
+208 KTKALR
-215 AAKKKEDKNK
+215 KKKGI
-225 QEVKAVPADT
+225 A
-235 MEGMYDIDPK
+235 EGMYDIDPK

-250 VASSVEKG
+250 VAASVEKG

-317 VMVSELSKKTYGS
+317 VMVNELSKKTYGS

-341 SAMKG
+341 SAIKG

-413 AVYTGPNKED
+413 EVYTGP
-423 RKQIKKMDNP
+423 KKGDLKGYG
-433 SYAKKLADYEKNMDP
+433 SEAFKKYVKNMDP

-455 DKATKGMKFTVEAM
+455 DKATKGMKFTHEEKETVDEAM

-487 RLRKAGKMGGRM
+487 RQRRAGTRGGRM
-499 ERETYRSEGGTEMHH
+499 ENETYRTEGGKTMHH
-514 KGYKVEEI
+514 KGYKVE
-522 NPTVEK
+522 
-528 AVQALD
+528 
-534 EISKKTLGSY
+534 
-544 VKKAATEIGTS
+544 
-555 AMKGDYKKM
+555 
-564 QKRHKGVLDASDKLQ
+564 
-579 KEGVYTGPNKE
+579 
-590 DRKVIKK
+590 
-597 LDDKDFAKKAADY
+597 
-610 EKNMDPKKR
+610 
-619 QELKDKATKGMK
+619 GM
-631 FTHEGTSYG
+631 SYG
-640 MYKGSGKP
+640 LYRGSGKP
-648 SGAMAAFAKKDK
+648 SGPMAAFGKKNKLNKTDD
-660 EKKKEVKKEGLTM
+660 KKKKVQSFKKFKAGQEPASASAPDM
-673 MILGKEVEMV
+673 S
-683 EACWKGYEK
+683 EATLATARKNIGRDPKKKSCWKGYK
-692 KGMKTMFGKRYPN
+692 ATG
-705 CVKKTKKEEVEL
+705 TKM
-717 PNVTKQ
+717 
-723 AKVVKGKRTGVL
+723 
-735 PLSDPKTQVGV
+735 
-746 SGGYKKEE
+746 
-754 VEQVVEH
+754 
-761 HEKDKDGNTI
+761 KDGRAV
-771 PHNDEKI
+771 PDCK
-778 VNESDKKGKGSGT
+778 
-791 KDACYHKVKSRYS
+791 
-804 VWPVSYTHLRAP
+804 PV
-816 RDS
+816 

>member
-1 MREEAYD
+1 
-8 HVKDR
+8 
-13 IAMAGGDPSSPKKS
+13 MAGGDPSSPNKK

-120 GEAIDKRTAEHKAS
+120 GEAIDKRTAEHKAG

-154 DKNNNDNRTEEFTA
+154 DKNNNDNRTEQFTA

-208 KTKAKRE
+208 KTKAIR
-215 AAKKKEDKNK
+215 KKKGI
-225 QEVKAVPADT
+225 A
-235 MEGMYDIDPK
+235 EGMYDIDPK

-250 VASSVEKG
+250 VAASVEKG

-317 VMVSELSKKTYGS
+317 VMVNELSKKTYGS

-341 SAMKG
+341 SAIKG

-413 AVYTGPNKED
+413 EVYTGP
-423 RKQIKKMDNP
+423 KKGDLKGYG
-433 SYAKKLADYEKNMDP
+433 SEAFKKYVKNMDP

-455 DKATKGMKFTVEAM
+455 DKATKGMKFTHEETNIDEAM

-487 RLRKAGKMGGRM
+487 RQRRAGTRGGRM
-499 ERETYRSEGGTEMHH
+499 ENETYRTEGGKTMHH
-514 KGYKVEEI
+514 KGYKVE
-522 NPTVEK
+522 
-528 AVQALD
+528 
-534 EISKKTLGSY
+534 
-544 VKKAATEIGTS
+544 
-555 AMKGDYKKM
+555 
-564 QKRHKGVLDASDKLQ
+564 
-579 KEGVYTGPNKE
+579 
-590 DRKVIKK
+590 
-597 LDDKDFAKKAADY
+597 
-610 EKNMDPKKR
+610 
-619 QELKDKATKGMK
+619 GM
-631 FTHEGTSYG
+631 SYG
-640 MYKGSGKP
+640 LYRGSGKP
-648 SGAMAAFAKKDK
+648 SGPMAAFGKKNKLNKTDD
-660 EKKKEVKKEGLTM
+660 KKKKVQSFKKFKAGQEPASASAPDM
-673 MILGKEVEMV
+673 S
-683 EACWKGYEK
+683 EATLATARKNIGRDPKKKSCWKGYK
-692 KGMKTMFGKRYPN
+692 ATG
-705 CVKKTKKEEVEL
+705 TKM
-717 PNVTKQ
+717 
-723 AKVVKGKRTGVL
+723 
-735 PLSDPKTQVGV
+735 
-746 SGGYKKEE
+746 
-754 VEQVVEH
+754 
-761 HEKDKDGNTI
+761 KDGRAV
-771 PHNDEKI
+771 PDCK
-778 VNESDKKGKGSGT
+778 
-791 KDACYHKVKSRYS
+791 
-804 VWPVSYTHLRAP
+804 PV
-816 RDS
+816 

>member
-1 MREEAYD
+1 
-8 HVKDR
+8 
-13 IAMAGGDPSSPKKS
+13 MAGGDPSSPNKK

-82 EKSQEGG
+82 ERRNKSQEGG

-120 GEAIDKRTAEHKAS
+120 GEAIDKRTAEHKAG

-154 DKNNNDNRTEEFTA
+154 DKNNNDNRTEQFTA

-208 KTKAKRE
+208 KTKALR
-215 AAKKKEDKNK
+215 KKKGI
-225 QEVKAVPADT
+225 A
-235 MEGMYDIDPK
+235 EGMYDIDPK

-250 VASSVEKG
+250 VADSVEKG

-317 VMVSELSKKTYGS
+317 VMVNELSKKTYGS

-341 SAMKG
+341 SAIKG

-413 AVYTGPNKED
+413 AVYTGP
-423 RKQIKKMDNP
+423 KKGDLKGYG
-433 SYAKKLADYEKNMDP
+433 SEAYKKYVKNMDP

-455 DKATKGMKFTVEAM
+455 DKATKGMKFTHEETNIDEAM

-487 RLRKAGKMGGRM
+487 RQRRAGTRGGRM
-499 ERETYRSEGGTEMHH
+499 ENETYRNEAGTRMHH
-514 KGYKVEEI
+514 KGYKVE
-522 NPTVEK
+522 
-528 AVQALD
+528 
-534 EISKKTLGSY
+534 
-544 VKKAATEIGTS
+544 
-555 AMKGDYKKM
+555 
-564 QKRHKGVLDASDKLQ
+564 
-579 KEGVYTGPNKE
+579 
-590 DRKVIKK
+590 
-597 LDDKDFAKKAADY
+597 
-610 EKNMDPKKR
+610 
-619 QELKDKATKGMK
+619 GM
-631 FTHEGTSYG
+631 SYG
-640 MYKGSGKP
+640 LYRGSGKP
-648 SGAMAAFAKKDK
+648 SGPMAAFGKKNKLNKTDD
-660 EKKKEVKKEGLTM
+660 KKKKVQSFKKFKAGQEPASASAPDM
-673 MILGKEVEMV
+673 S
-683 EACWKGYEK
+683 EATLATARKNIGRDPKKKSCWKGYK
-692 KGMKTMFGKRYPN
+692 ATG
-705 CVKKTKKEEVEL
+705 TKM
-717 PNVTKQ
+717 
-723 AKVVKGKRTGVL
+723 
-735 PLSDPKTQVGV
+735 
-746 SGGYKKEE
+746 
-754 VEQVVEH
+754 
-761 HEKDKDGNTI
+761 KDGRAV
-771 PHNDEKI
+771 PDCK
-778 VNESDKKGKGSGT
+778 
-791 KDACYHKVKSRYS
+791 
-804 VWPVSYTHLRAP
+804 PV
-816 RDS
+816 

>member
-1 MREEAYD
+1 
-8 HVKDR
+8 
-13 IAMAGGDPSSPKKS
+13 MAGGDPSSPKKS

-82 EKSQEGG
+82 ERRNKSQEGG

-120 GEAIDKRTAEHKAS
+120 GEAIDKRTAEHKAG

-154 DKNNNDNRTEEFTA
+154 DKNNNDNRTEQFTA

-215 AAKKKEDKNK
+215 AAKKK
-225 QEVKAVPADT
+225 
-235 MEGMYDIDPK
+235 MSEGMYDIDPK

-250 VASSVEKG
+250 VAASVEKG

-317 VMVSELSKKTYGS
+317 VMVNELSKKTYGS

-341 SAMKG
+341 SAIKG

-364 LQKEEL
+364 LQKEGAY
-370 KMTKKEY
+370 MGPDKK
-377 SKIHKDFKS
+377 DL
-386 DDPKKPRTT
+386 
-395 KYVPGKGTVSMPV
+395 
-408 KFVDE
+408 
-413 AVYTGPNKED
+413 
-423 RKQIKKMDNP
+423 KQIKKMDNP
-433 SYAKKLADYEKNMDP
+433 DYAKKLADYEKNMDP

-455 DKATKGMKFTVEAM
+455 DKATKGMKFTHE
-469 SSYDRNRKAAAK
+469 
-481 RAAERN
+481 ERD
-487 RLRKAGKMGGRM
+487 A
-499 ERETYRSEGGTEMHH
+499 
-514 KGYKVEEI
+514 
-522 NPTVEK
+522 
-528 AVQALD
+528 ALD
-534 EISKKTLGSY
+534 I
-544 VKKAATEIGTS
+544 VKKKIIAKYGKGAIMKNCLLYTS
-555 AMKGDYKKM
+555 D
-564 QKRHKGVLDASDKLQ
+564 
-579 KEGVYTGPNKE
+579 
-590 DRKVIKK
+590 
-597 LDDKDFAKKAADY
+597 AAD
-610 EKNMDPKKR
+610 E
-619 QELKDKATKGMK
+619 
-631 FTHEGTSYG
+631 
-640 MYKGSGKP
+640 
-648 SGAMAAFAKKDK
+648 
-660 EKKKEVKKEGLTM
+660 
-673 MILGKEVEMV
+673 
-683 EACWKGYEK
+683 
-692 KGMKTMFGKRYPN
+692 
-705 CVKKTKKEEVEL
+705 
-717 PNVTKQ
+717 
-723 AKVVKGKRTGVL
+723 
-735 PLSDPKTQVGV
+735 
-746 SGGYKKEE
+746 
-754 VEQVVEH
+754 
-761 HEKDKDGNTI
+761 
-771 PHNDEKI
+771 
-778 VNESDKKGKGSGT
+778 
-791 KDACYHKVKSRYS
+791 
-804 VWPVSYTHLRAP
+804 
-816 RDS
+816 

>member
-13 IAMAGGDPSSPKKS
+13 IAMAGGDPSSPNKK

-120 GEAIDKRTAEHKAS
+120 GEAIDKRTAEHKAG

-154 DKNNNDNRTEEFTA
+154 DKNNNDNRTEQFTA

-208 KTKAKRE
+208 KTKAKRK
-215 AAKKKEDKNK
+215 AKG
-225 QEVKAVPADT
+225 
-235 MEGMYDIDPK
+235 MSEGMYDIDPK

-272 LAKKMVGEGTVAKDM
+272 LAKKMVGEGTVAKEM

-317 VMVSELSKKTYGS
+317 VMVNELSKKTYSS

-413 AVYTGPNKED
+413 EVYTGP
-423 RKQIKKMDNP
+423 KKGDLKGYG
-433 SYAKKLADYEKNMDP
+433 SEAFKKYVKNMDP

-455 DKATKGMKFTVEAM
+455 DKATKGMKFTHEETNIDEAM

-487 RLRKAGKMGGRM
+487 RLRRAGKMGGRM
-499 ERETYRSEGGTEMHH
+499 ENETYRTEGGVRMHH
-514 KGYKVEEI
+514 KGYK
-522 NPTVEK
+522 
-528 AVQALD
+528 A
-534 EISKKTLGSY
+534 
-544 VKKAATEIGTS
+544 
-555 AMKGDYKKM
+555 
-564 QKRHKGVLDASDKLQ
+564 
-579 KEGVYTGPNKE
+579 EG
-590 DRKVIKK
+590 
-597 LDDKDFAKKAADY
+597 
-610 EKNMDPKKR
+610 M
-619 QELKDKATKGMK
+619 
-631 FTHEGTSYG
+631 SYG
-640 MYKGSGKP
+640 LYRGSGKP
-648 SGAMAAFAKKDK
+648 SGPMAAFGKKNKLNKTDD
-660 EKKKEVKKEGLTM
+660 KKKKVQSFKKFKAGQEPASASAPDM
-673 MILGKEVEMV
+673 S
-683 EACWKGYEK
+683 EATLATARKNIGRDPKKKSCWKGYK
-692 KGMKTMFGKRYPN
+692 ATG
-705 CVKKTKKEEVEL
+705 TKM
-717 PNVTKQ
+717 
-723 AKVVKGKRTGVL
+723 
-735 PLSDPKTQVGV
+735 
-746 SGGYKKEE
+746 
-754 VEQVVEH
+754 
-761 HEKDKDGNTI
+761 KDGRAV
-771 PHNDEKI
+771 PDCK
-778 VNESDKKGKGSGT
+778 
-791 KDACYHKVKSRYS
+791 
-804 VWPVSYTHLRAP
+804 PV
-816 RDS
+816 

>member
-1 MREEAYD
+1 
-8 HVKDR
+8 
-13 IAMAGGDPSSPKKS
+13 MAGGDPSHPKKT

-42 KTVYQKQAEKKYGK
+42 KTVYQKQAAKKYGK
-56 GVTALDIVKSKIK
+56 GVTALDIVKDKIK

-89 RSNFGKASVRNMR
+89 RSTFGKASVRNMR
-102 RFGYGGNN
+102 RFGYGGND
-110 AARLGQGEKR
+110 ASRLNQGEKR

-168 EAMDSGSGVGYEPG
+168 EAKVDNKIPDWKRS
-182 KPAAKLGA
+182 
-190 IKLISKKEA
+190 
-199 DAARERILA
+199 AARNKRYGNPYGSLA
-208 KTKAKRE
+208 LGGGIQRDRRDDHYNRRGKKTKGVA
-215 AAKKKEDKNK
+215 
-225 QEVKAVPADT
+225 
-235 MEGMYDIDPK
+235 EGMYDIDPK

-258 NKKKGEKRLKHFAK
+258 NKKKGDKRLKHFAK

-481 RAAERN
+481 RAAARNAER
-487 RLRKAGKMGGRM
+487 RAGKRGGRM
-499 ERETYRSEGGTEMHH
+499 EGETYRTEAGVHMHH
-514 KGYKVEEI
+514 KGYK
-522 NPTVEK
+522 
-528 AVQALD
+528 A
-534 EISKKTLGSY
+534 
-544 VKKAATEIGTS
+544 
-555 AMKGDYKKM
+555 
-564 QKRHKGVLDASDKLQ
+564 
-579 KEGVYTGPNKE
+579 EG
-590 DRKVIKK
+590 
-597 LDDKDFAKKAADY
+597 
-610 EKNMDPKKR
+610 M
-619 QELKDKATKGMK
+619 
-631 FTHEGTSYG
+631 SYG
-640 MYKGSGKP
+640 LYKGSGKP
-648 SGAMAAFAKKDK
+648 SGPMAAFGKKNK
-660 EKKKEVKKEGLTM
+660 LNKPETKKKKVQSFKKFKAGQEPASASAPDM
-673 MILGKEVEMV
+673 S
-683 EACWKGYEK
+683 EATLATARKNIGRDPKKKSCWKGYK
-692 KGMKTMFGKRYPN
+692 ATG
-705 CVKKTKKEEVEL
+705 TKM
-717 PNVTKQ
+717 
-723 AKVVKGKRTGVL
+723 
-735 PLSDPKTQVGV
+735 
-746 SGGYKKEE
+746 
-754 VEQVVEH
+754 
-761 HEKDKDGNTI
+761 KDG
-771 PHNDEKI
+771 
-778 VNESDKKGKGSGT
+778 
-791 KDACYHKVKSRYS
+791 
-804 VWPVSYTHLRAP
+804 RAVP
-816 RDS
+816 DCKPA

>member
-1 MREEAYD
+1 
-8 HVKDR
+8 
-13 IAMAGGDPSSPKKS
+13 MAGGDPSSPNKK

-120 GEAIDKRTAEHKAS
+120 GEAIDKRTAEHKAG

-154 DKNNNDNRTEEFTA
+154 DKNNNDNRTEQFTA

-208 KTKAKRE
+208 KTKALR
-215 AAKKKEDKNK
+215 KKKGI
-225 QEVKAVPADT
+225 A
-235 MEGMYDIDPK
+235 EGMYDIDPK

-250 VASSVEKG
+250 VADSVEKG

-317 VMVSELSKKTYGS
+317 VMVNELSKKTYGS

-341 SAMKG
+341 SAIKG

-413 AVYTGPNKED
+413 AVYTGP
-423 RKQIKKMDNP
+423 KKGDLKGYG
-433 SYAKKLADYEKNMDP
+433 SEAYKKYVKNMDP

-455 DKATKGMKFTVEAM
+455 DKATKGMKFTHEETNIDEAM

-487 RLRKAGKMGGRM
+487 RQRRAGTRGGRM
-499 ERETYRSEGGTEMHH
+499 ENETYRNEAGTRMHH
-514 KGYKVEEI
+514 KGYKVE
-522 NPTVEK
+522 
-528 AVQALD
+528 
-534 EISKKTLGSY
+534 
-544 VKKAATEIGTS
+544 
-555 AMKGDYKKM
+555 
-564 QKRHKGVLDASDKLQ
+564 
-579 KEGVYTGPNKE
+579 
-590 DRKVIKK
+590 
-597 LDDKDFAKKAADY
+597 
-610 EKNMDPKKR
+610 
-619 QELKDKATKGMK
+619 GM
-631 FTHEGTSYG
+631 SYG
-640 MYKGSGKP
+640 LYRGSGKP
-648 SGAMAAFAKKDK
+648 SGPMAAFGKKNKLNKTDD
-660 EKKKEVKKEGLTM
+660 KKKKVQSFKKFKAGQEPASASAPDM
-673 MILGKEVEMV
+673 S
-683 EACWKGYEK
+683 EATLATARKNIGRDPKKKSCWKGYK
-692 KGMKTMFGKRYPN
+692 ATG
-705 CVKKTKKEEVEL
+705 TKM
-717 PNVTKQ
+717 
-723 AKVVKGKRTGVL
+723 
-735 PLSDPKTQVGV
+735 
-746 SGGYKKEE
+746 
-754 VEQVVEH
+754 
-761 HEKDKDGNTI
+761 KDGRAV
-771 PHNDEKI
+771 PDCK
-778 VNESDKKGKGSGT
+778 
-791 KDACYHKVKSRYS
+791 
-804 VWPVSYTHLRAP
+804 PV
-816 RDS
+816 

>member
-1 MREEAYD
+1 
-8 HVKDR
+8 
-13 IAMAGGDPSSPKKS
+13 MAGGDPSSPKKS

-215 AAKKKEDKNK
+215 AAKKK
-225 QEVKAVPADT
+225 
-235 MEGMYDIDPK
+235 MSEGMYDIDPK

-455 DKATKGMKFTVEAM
+455 DKATKGMKFTHEEKGEVYW
-469 SSYDRNRKAAAK
+469 SSK
-481 RAAERN
+481 
-487 RLRKAGKMGGRM
+487 
-499 ERETYRSEGGTEMHH
+499 
-514 KGYKVEEI
+514 
-522 NPTVEK
+522 
-528 AVQALD
+528 ALD
-534 EISKKTLGSY
+534 QLDAINEKDTALDI
-544 VKKAATEIGTS
+544 VKKKIIAQYG
-555 AMKGDYKKM
+555 KGAIM
-564 QKRHKGVLDASDKLQ
+564 RKGSNQ
-579 KEGVYTGPNKE
+579 
-590 DRKVIKK
+590 
-597 LDDKDFAKKAADY
+597 AKKVKGAKSTAGTNKYKDMAD
-610 EKNMDPKKR
+610 
-619 QELKDKATKGMK
+619 
-631 FTHEGTSYG
+631 
-640 MYKGSGKP
+640 
-648 SGAMAAFAKKDK
+648 
-660 EKKKEVKKEGLTM
+660 KKKETAADAKKRGFKDVKSYVNTM
-673 MILGKEVEMV
+673 ARYGGKDN
-683 EACWKGYEK
+683 Y
-692 KGMKTMFGKRYPN
+692 
-705 CVKKTKKEEVEL
+705 
-717 PNVTKQ
+717 
-723 AKVVKGKRTGVL
+723 
-735 PLSDPKTQVGV
+735 D
-746 SGGYKKEE
+746 
-754 VEQVVEH
+754 
-761 HEKDKDGNTI
+761 
-771 PHNDEKI
+771 
-778 VNESDKKGKGSGT
+778 KGKGLGT
-791 KDACYHKVKSRYS
+791 
-804 VWPVSYTHLRAP
+804 
-816 RDS
+816 

>member
-1 MREEAYD
+1 
-8 HVKDR
+8 
-13 IAMAGGDPSSPKKS
+13 MAGGDPSSPKKS

-215 AAKKKEDKNK
+215 AAKKK
-225 QEVKAVPADT
+225 
-235 MEGMYDIDPK
+235 MSEGMYDIDPK

-354 HKGVLDASDK
+354 HNGVLDASDK

-481 RAAERN
+481 RAAARNAER
-487 RLRKAGKMGGRM
+487 RAGKRGGRM
-499 ERETYRSEGGTEMHH
+499 EGETYRTEAGVHMHH
-514 KGYKVEEI
+514 KGYK
-522 NPTVEK
+522 
-528 AVQALD
+528 A
-534 EISKKTLGSY
+534 
-544 VKKAATEIGTS
+544 
-555 AMKGDYKKM
+555 
-564 QKRHKGVLDASDKLQ
+564 
-579 KEGVYTGPNKE
+579 EG
-590 DRKVIKK
+590 
-597 LDDKDFAKKAADY
+597 
-610 EKNMDPKKR
+610 M
-619 QELKDKATKGMK
+619 
-631 FTHEGTSYG
+631 SYG
-640 MYKGSGKP
+640 LYKGSGKP
-648 SGAMAAFAKKDK
+648 SGPMAAFGKKNK
-660 EKKKEVKKEGLTM
+660 LNKPETKKKKVQSFKKFKAGQEPASASAPDM
-673 MILGKEVEMV
+673 S
-683 EACWKGYEK
+683 EATLATARKNIGRDPKKKSCWKGYK
-692 KGMKTMFGKRYPN
+692 ATG
-705 CVKKTKKEEVEL
+705 TKM
-717 PNVTKQ
+717 
-723 AKVVKGKRTGVL
+723 
-735 PLSDPKTQVGV
+735 
-746 SGGYKKEE
+746 
-754 VEQVVEH
+754 
-761 HEKDKDGNTI
+761 KDG
-771 PHNDEKI
+771 
-778 VNESDKKGKGSGT
+778 
-791 KDACYHKVKSRYS
+791 
-804 VWPVSYTHLRAP
+804 RAVP
-816 RDS
+816 DCKPA

>member
-1 MREEAYD
+1 
-8 HVKDR
+8 
-13 IAMAGGDPSSPKKS
+13 MAGGDPSSPNKK

-102 RFGYGGNN
+102 RCGYGGNN

-120 GEAIDKRTAEHKAS
+120 GEAIDKRTAEHKAG

-154 DKNNNDNRTEEFTA
+154 DKNNNDNRTEQFTA

-208 KTKAKRE
+208 KTKALR
-215 AAKKKEDKNK
+215 KKKGI
-225 QEVKAVPADT
+225 A
-235 MEGMYDIDPK
+235 EGMYDIDPK

-317 VMVSELSKKTYGS
+317 VMVNELSKKTYGS

-341 SAMKG
+341 SAIKG

-413 AVYTGPNKED
+413 EVYTGP
-423 RKQIKKMDNP
+423 KKGDLKGYG
-433 SYAKKLADYEKNMDP
+433 SEAFKKYVKNMDP

-455 DKATKGMKFTVEAM
+455 DKATKGMKFTHEEKETVDEAM

-487 RLRKAGKMGGRM
+487 RQRRAGTRGGRM
-499 ERETYRSEGGTEMHH
+499 ENETYRTEGGKTMHH
-514 KGYKVEEI
+514 KGYKVE
-522 NPTVEK
+522 
-528 AVQALD
+528 
-534 EISKKTLGSY
+534 
-544 VKKAATEIGTS
+544 
-555 AMKGDYKKM
+555 
-564 QKRHKGVLDASDKLQ
+564 
-579 KEGVYTGPNKE
+579 
-590 DRKVIKK
+590 
-597 LDDKDFAKKAADY
+597 
-610 EKNMDPKKR
+610 
-619 QELKDKATKGMK
+619 GM
-631 FTHEGTSYG
+631 SYG
-640 MYKGSGKP
+640 LYRGSGKP
-648 SGAMAAFAKKDK
+648 SGPMAAFGKKNKLNKTDD
-660 EKKKEVKKEGLTM
+660 KKKKVQSFKKFKAGQEPASASAPDM
-673 MILGKEVEMV
+673 S
-683 EACWKGYEK
+683 EATLATARKNIGRDPKKKSCWKGYK
-692 KGMKTMFGKRYPN
+692 ATG
-705 CVKKTKKEEVEL
+705 TKM
-717 PNVTKQ
+717 
-723 AKVVKGKRTGVL
+723 
-735 PLSDPKTQVGV
+735 
-746 SGGYKKEE
+746 
-754 VEQVVEH
+754 
-761 HEKDKDGNTI
+761 KDGRAD
-771 PHNDEKI
+771 PDCK
-778 VNESDKKGKGSGT
+778 
-791 KDACYHKVKSRYS
+791 
-804 VWPVSYTHLRAP
+804 PV
-816 RDS
+816 

>member
-1 MREEAYD
+1 
-8 HVKDR
+8 
-13 IAMAGGDPSSPKKS
+13 MAGGDPSSPKKS

-215 AAKKKEDKNK
+215 AAKKK
-225 QEVKAVPADT
+225 
-235 MEGMYDIDPK
+235 MSEGMYDIDPK

-455 DKATKGMKFTVEAM
+455 DKATKGMKFTHEEKGEVYW
-469 SSYDRNRKAAAK
+469 SSK
-481 RAAERN
+481 
-487 RLRKAGKMGGRM
+487 
-499 ERETYRSEGGTEMHH
+499 
-514 KGYKVEEI
+514 
-522 NPTVEK
+522 
-528 AVQALD
+528 ALD
-534 EISKKTLGSY
+534 QLDAINEKDTALDIVKKKIIAQYGKGAIMRKGSNQKKKVRGAKSTSGTGKYLKKHQEKQQLKKDAKEMGYGKDTKSY
-544 VKKAATEIGTS
+544 VNTRARYGSKEN
-555 AMKGDYKKM
+555 MK
-564 QKRHKGVLDASDKLQ
+564 
-579 KEGVYTGPNKE
+579 
-590 DRKVIKK
+590 
-597 LDDKDFAKKAADY
+597 
-610 EKNMDPKKR
+610 
-619 QELKDKATKGMK
+619 
-631 FTHEGTSYG
+631 
-640 MYKGSGKP
+640 SGK
-648 SGAMAAFAKKDK
+648 
-660 EKKKEVKKEGLTM
+660 GL
-673 MILGKEVEMV
+673 
-683 EACWKGYEK
+683 
-692 KGMKTMFGKRYPN
+692 
-705 CVKKTKKEEVEL
+705 
-717 PNVTKQ
+717 
-723 AKVVKGKRTGVL
+723 
-735 PLSDPKTQVGV
+735 
-746 SGGYKKEE
+746 
-754 VEQVVEH
+754 
-761 HEKDKDGNTI
+761 
-771 PHNDEKI
+771 
-778 VNESDKKGKGSGT
+778 GT
-791 KDACYHKVKSRYS
+791 
-804 VWPVSYTHLRAP
+804 
-816 RDS
+816 

>member
-1 MREEAYD
+1 
-8 HVKDR
+8 
-13 IAMAGGDPSSPKKS
+13 MAGGDPSSPKKS

-82 EKSQEGG
+82 ERRNKSQEGG

-215 AAKKKEDKNK
+215 AAKKK
-225 QEVKAVPADT
+225 
-235 MEGMYDIDPK
+235 MSEGMYDIDPK

-481 RAAERN
+481 RAAARNAER
-487 RLRKAGKMGGRM
+487 RAGKRGGRM
-499 ERETYRSEGGTEMHH
+499 EGETYRTEAGVHMHH
-514 KGYKVEEI
+514 KGYK
-522 NPTVEK
+522 
-528 AVQALD
+528 A
-534 EISKKTLGSY
+534 
-544 VKKAATEIGTS
+544 
-555 AMKGDYKKM
+555 
-564 QKRHKGVLDASDKLQ
+564 
-579 KEGVYTGPNKE
+579 EG
-590 DRKVIKK
+590 
-597 LDDKDFAKKAADY
+597 
-610 EKNMDPKKR
+610 M
-619 QELKDKATKGMK
+619 
-631 FTHEGTSYG
+631 SYG
-640 MYKGSGKP
+640 LYKGSGKP
-648 SGAMAAFAKKDK
+648 SGPMAAFGKKNK
-660 EKKKEVKKEGLTM
+660 LNKPETKKKKVQSFKKFKAGQEPASASAPDM
-673 MILGKEVEMV
+673 S
-683 EACWKGYEK
+683 EATLATARKNIGRDPKKKSCWKGYK
-692 KGMKTMFGKRYPN
+692 ATG
-705 CVKKTKKEEVEL
+705 TKM
-717 PNVTKQ
+717 
-723 AKVVKGKRTGVL
+723 
-735 PLSDPKTQVGV
+735 
-746 SGGYKKEE
+746 
-754 VEQVVEH
+754 
-761 HEKDKDGNTI
+761 KDG
-771 PHNDEKI
+771 
-778 VNESDKKGKGSGT
+778 
-791 KDACYHKVKSRYS
+791 
-804 VWPVSYTHLRAP
+804 RAVP
-816 RDS
+816 DCKPA

>member
-1 MREEAYD
+1 
-8 HVKDR
+8 
-13 IAMAGGDPSSPKKS
+13 MAGGDPSSPNKK

-110 AARLGQGEKR
+110 AARLNQGEKR
-120 GEAIDKRTAEHKAS
+120 GEAIDKRTAEHKAG

-208 KTKAKRE
+208 KTKAKRK
-215 AAKKKEDKNK
+215 AKG
-225 QEVKAVPADT
+225 
-235 MEGMYDIDPK
+235 MSEGMYDIDPK

-317 VMVSELSKKTYGS
+317 VMVNELSKKTYSS

-413 AVYTGPNKED
+413 EVYTGP
-423 RKQIKKMDNP
+423 KKGDLKGYG
-433 SYAKKLADYEKNMDP
+433 SEAFKKYVKNMDP

-455 DKATKGMKFTVEAM
+455 DKATKGMKFTHEETNIDEAM

-487 RLRKAGKMGGRM
+487 RLRRAGKMGGRM
-499 ERETYRSEGGTEMHH
+499 ENETYRTEGGVRMHH
-514 KGYKVEEI
+514 KGYK
-522 NPTVEK
+522 
-528 AVQALD
+528 A
-534 EISKKTLGSY
+534 
-544 VKKAATEIGTS
+544 
-555 AMKGDYKKM
+555 
-564 QKRHKGVLDASDKLQ
+564 
-579 KEGVYTGPNKE
+579 EG
-590 DRKVIKK
+590 
-597 LDDKDFAKKAADY
+597 
-610 EKNMDPKKR
+610 M
-619 QELKDKATKGMK
+619 
-631 FTHEGTSYG
+631 SYG
-640 MYKGSGKP
+640 LYRGSGKP
-648 SGAMAAFAKKDK
+648 SGPMAAFGKKNKLNKTDD
-660 EKKKEVKKEGLTM
+660 KKKKVQSFKKFKAGQEPASASAPDM
-673 MILGKEVEMV
+673 S
-683 EACWKGYEK
+683 EATLATARKNIGRDPKKKSCWKGYK
-692 KGMKTMFGKRYPN
+692 ATG
-705 CVKKTKKEEVEL
+705 TKM
-717 PNVTKQ
+717 
-723 AKVVKGKRTGVL
+723 
-735 PLSDPKTQVGV
+735 
-746 SGGYKKEE
+746 
-754 VEQVVEH
+754 
-761 HEKDKDGNTI
+761 KDGRAV
-771 PHNDEKI
+771 PDCK
-778 VNESDKKGKGSGT
+778 
-791 KDACYHKVKSRYS
+791 
-804 VWPVSYTHLRAP
+804 PV
-816 RDS
+816 

>member
-1 MREEAYD
+1 
-8 HVKDR
+8 
-13 IAMAGGDPSSPKKS
+13 MAGGDPSSPNKK

-120 GEAIDKRTAEHKAS
+120 GEAIDKRTAEHKAG

-154 DKNNNDNRTEEFTA
+154 DKNNNDNRTEQFTA

-208 KTKAKRE
+208 KTKAIR
-215 AAKKKEDKNK
+215 KKKGI
-225 QEVKAVPADT
+225 A
-235 MEGMYDIDPK
+235 EGMYDIDPK

-317 VMVSELSKKTYGS
+317 VMVNELSKKTYGS

-341 SAMKG
+341 SAIKG

-413 AVYTGPNKED
+413 AVYTGP
-423 RKQIKKMDNP
+423 KKGDLKGYG
-433 SYAKKLADYEKNMDP
+433 SEAYKKYVKNMDP

-455 DKATKGMKFTVEAM
+455 DKATKGMKFTHEEKETVDEAM

-487 RLRKAGKMGGRM
+487 RQRRAGTRGGRM
-499 ERETYRSEGGTEMHH
+499 ENETYRTEGGKTMHH
-514 KGYKVEEI
+514 KGYKVE
-522 NPTVEK
+522 
-528 AVQALD
+528 
-534 EISKKTLGSY
+534 
-544 VKKAATEIGTS
+544 
-555 AMKGDYKKM
+555 
-564 QKRHKGVLDASDKLQ
+564 
-579 KEGVYTGPNKE
+579 
-590 DRKVIKK
+590 
-597 LDDKDFAKKAADY
+597 
-610 EKNMDPKKR
+610 
-619 QELKDKATKGMK
+619 GM
-631 FTHEGTSYG
+631 SYG
-640 MYKGSGKP
+640 LYRGSGKP
-648 SGAMAAFAKKDK
+648 SGPMAAFGKKNKLNKTDD
-660 EKKKEVKKEGLTM
+660 KKKKVQSFKKFKAGQEPASASAPDM
-673 MILGKEVEMV
+673 S
-683 EACWKGYEK
+683 EATLATARKNIGRDPKKKSCWKGYK
-692 KGMKTMFGKRYPN
+692 ATG
-705 CVKKTKKEEVEL
+705 TKM
-717 PNVTKQ
+717 
-723 AKVVKGKRTGVL
+723 
-735 PLSDPKTQVGV
+735 
-746 SGGYKKEE
+746 
-754 VEQVVEH
+754 
-761 HEKDKDGNTI
+761 KDGRAV
-771 PHNDEKI
+771 PDCK
-778 VNESDKKGKGSGT
+778 
-791 KDACYHKVKSRYS
+791 
-804 VWPVSYTHLRAP
+804 PV
-816 RDS
+816 

>member
-1 MREEAYD
+1 
-8 HVKDR
+8 
-13 IAMAGGDPSSPKKS
+13 MAGGDPSSPKKS

-82 EKSQEGG
+82 ERRNKSQEGG

-120 GEAIDKRTAEHKAS
+120 GEAIDKRTAEHKAG

-154 DKNNNDNRTEEFTA
+154 DKNNNDNRTEQFTA

-215 AAKKKEDKNK
+215 AAKKK
-225 QEVKAVPADT
+225 
-235 MEGMYDIDPK
+235 MSEGMYDIDPK

-250 VASSVEKG
+250 VAASVEKG

-317 VMVSELSKKTYGS
+317 VMVNELSKKTYGS

-341 SAMKG
+341 SAIKG

-413 AVYTGPNKED
+413 AVYTGP
-423 RKQIKKMDNP
+423 KKGDLKGYG
-433 SYAKKLADYEKNMDP
+433 SEAYKKYVKNMDP

-455 DKATKGMKFTVEAM
+455 DKATKGMKFTHEETNIDEAM

-487 RLRKAGKMGGRM
+487 RQRRAGTRGGRM
-499 ERETYRSEGGTEMHH
+499 ENETYRNEAGTRMHH
-514 KGYKVEEI
+514 KGYKVE
-522 NPTVEK
+522 
-528 AVQALD
+528 
-534 EISKKTLGSY
+534 
-544 VKKAATEIGTS
+544 
-555 AMKGDYKKM
+555 
-564 QKRHKGVLDASDKLQ
+564 
-579 KEGVYTGPNKE
+579 
-590 DRKVIKK
+590 
-597 LDDKDFAKKAADY
+597 
-610 EKNMDPKKR
+610 
-619 QELKDKATKGMK
+619 GM
-631 FTHEGTSYG
+631 SYG
-640 MYKGSGKP
+640 LYRGSGKP
-648 SGAMAAFAKKDK
+648 SGPMAAFGKKNKLNKTDD
-660 EKKKEVKKEGLTM
+660 KKK
-673 MILGKEVEMV
+673 
-683 EACWKGYEK
+683 
-692 KGMKTMFGKRYPN
+692 N
-705 CVKKTKKEEVEL
+705 CL
-717 PNVTKQ
+717 
-723 AKVVKGKRTGVL
+723 L
-735 PLSDPKTQVGV
+735 
-746 SGGYKKEE
+746 
-754 VEQVVEH
+754 
-761 HEKDKDGNTI
+761 
-771 PHNDEKI
+771 
-778 VNESDKKGKGSGT
+778 
-791 KDACYHKVKSRYS
+791 
-804 VWPVSYTHLRAP
+804 YTSPSP

>member
-1 MREEAYD
+1 
-8 HVKDR
+8 
-13 IAMAGGDPSSPKKS
+13 MAGGDPSSPNKK

-120 GEAIDKRTAEHKAS
+120 GEAIDKRTAEHKAG

-154 DKNNNDNRTEEFTA
+154 DKNNNDNRTEQFTA

-208 KTKAKRE
+208 KTKALR
-215 AAKKKEDKNK
+215 KKKGI
-225 QEVKAVPADT
+225 A
-235 MEGMYDIDPK
+235 EGMYDIDPK

-250 VASSVEKG
+250 VAASVEKG

-317 VMVSELSKKTYGS
+317 VMVNELSKKTYGS

-341 SAMKG
+341 SAIKG

-413 AVYTGPNKED
+413 EVYTGP
-423 RKQIKKMDNP
+423 KKGDLKGYG
-433 SYAKKLADYEKNMDP
+433 SEAYKKYVKNMDP

-455 DKATKGMKFTVEAM
+455 DKATKGMKFTHEETNIDEAM

-487 RLRKAGKMGGRM
+487 RQRRAGTRGGRM
-499 ERETYRSEGGTEMHH
+499 ENETYRNEAGTRMHH
-514 KGYKVEEI
+514 KGYKVE
-522 NPTVEK
+522 
-528 AVQALD
+528 
-534 EISKKTLGSY
+534 
-544 VKKAATEIGTS
+544 
-555 AMKGDYKKM
+555 
-564 QKRHKGVLDASDKLQ
+564 
-579 KEGVYTGPNKE
+579 
-590 DRKVIKK
+590 
-597 LDDKDFAKKAADY
+597 
-610 EKNMDPKKR
+610 
-619 QELKDKATKGMK
+619 GM
-631 FTHEGTSYG
+631 SYG
-640 MYKGSGKP
+640 LYRGSGKP
-648 SGAMAAFAKKDK
+648 SGPMAAFGKKNKLNKTDD
-660 EKKKEVKKEGLTM
+660 KKKKVQSFKKFKAGQEPASASAPDM
-673 MILGKEVEMV
+673 S
-683 EACWKGYEK
+683 EATLATARKNIGRDPKKKSCWKGYK
-692 KGMKTMFGKRYPN
+692 ATG
-705 CVKKTKKEEVEL
+705 TKM
-717 PNVTKQ
+717 
-723 AKVVKGKRTGVL
+723 
-735 PLSDPKTQVGV
+735 
-746 SGGYKKEE
+746 
-754 VEQVVEH
+754 
-761 HEKDKDGNTI
+761 KDGRAV
-771 PHNDEKI
+771 PDCK
-778 VNESDKKGKGSGT
+778 
-791 KDACYHKVKSRYS
+791 
-804 VWPVSYTHLRAP
+804 PV
-816 RDS
+816 

>member
-1 MREEAYD
+1 
-8 HVKDR
+8 
-13 IAMAGGDPSSPKKS
+13 MAGGDPSSPKKS

-134 RGVKGSTQK
+134 RGVKGSTHK

-215 AAKKKEDKNK
+215 AAKKK
-225 QEVKAVPADT
+225 
-235 MEGMYDIDPK
+235 MSEGMYDIDPK

-481 RAAERN
+481 RAAARNAER
-487 RLRKAGKMGGRM
+487 RAGKRGGRM
-499 ERETYRSEGGTEMHH
+499 EGETYRTEAGVHMHH
-514 KGYKVEEI
+514 KGYK
-522 NPTVEK
+522 
-528 AVQALD
+528 A
-534 EISKKTLGSY
+534 
-544 VKKAATEIGTS
+544 
-555 AMKGDYKKM
+555 
-564 QKRHKGVLDASDKLQ
+564 
-579 KEGVYTGPNKE
+579 EG
-590 DRKVIKK
+590 
-597 LDDKDFAKKAADY
+597 
-610 EKNMDPKKR
+610 M
-619 QELKDKATKGMK
+619 
-631 FTHEGTSYG
+631 SYG
-640 MYKGSGKP
+640 LYKGSGKP
-648 SGAMAAFAKKDK
+648 SGPMAAFGKKNK
-660 EKKKEVKKEGLTM
+660 LNKPETKKKKVQSFKKFKAGQEPASASAPDM
-673 MILGKEVEMV
+673 S
-683 EACWKGYEK
+683 EATLATARKNIGRDPKKKSCWKGYK
-692 KGMKTMFGKRYPN
+692 ATG
-705 CVKKTKKEEVEL
+705 TKM
-717 PNVTKQ
+717 
-723 AKVVKGKRTGVL
+723 
-735 PLSDPKTQVGV
+735 
-746 SGGYKKEE
+746 
-754 VEQVVEH
+754 
-761 HEKDKDGNTI
+761 KDG
-771 PHNDEKI
+771 
-778 VNESDKKGKGSGT
+778 
-791 KDACYHKVKSRYS
+791 
-804 VWPVSYTHLRAP
+804 RAVP
-816 RDS
+816 DCKPA

>member
-1 MREEAYD
+1 
-8 HVKDR
+8 
-13 IAMAGGDPSSPKKS
+13 MAGGDPSSPNKK
-27 DATTQPYRRA
+27 DATTQPNRRA

-120 GEAIDKRTAEHKAS
+120 GEAIDKRTEEHKAG

-154 DKNNNDNRTEEFTA
+154 DKNNNDNRTEQFTA

-208 KTKAKRE
+208 KTKALR
-215 AAKKKEDKNK
+215 KKKGI
-225 QEVKAVPADT
+225 A
-235 MEGMYDIDPK
+235 EGMYDIDPK

-317 VMVSELSKKTYGS
+317 VMVNELSKKTYGS

-341 SAMKG
+341 SAIKG

-413 AVYTGPNKED
+413 EVYTGP
-423 RKQIKKMDNP
+423 KKGDLKGYG
-433 SYAKKLADYEKNMDP
+433 SEAFKKYVKNMDP

-455 DKATKGMKFTVEAM
+455 DKATKGMKFTHEEKETVDEAM

-487 RLRKAGKMGGRM
+487 RQRRAGTRGGRM
-499 ERETYRSEGGTEMHH
+499 ENETYRTEGGKTMHH
-514 KGYKVEEI
+514 KGYKVE
-522 NPTVEK
+522 
-528 AVQALD
+528 
-534 EISKKTLGSY
+534 
-544 VKKAATEIGTS
+544 
-555 AMKGDYKKM
+555 
-564 QKRHKGVLDASDKLQ
+564 
-579 KEGVYTGPNKE
+579 
-590 DRKVIKK
+590 
-597 LDDKDFAKKAADY
+597 
-610 EKNMDPKKR
+610 
-619 QELKDKATKGMK
+619 GM
-631 FTHEGTSYG
+631 SYG
-640 MYKGSGKP
+640 LYRGSGKP
-648 SGAMAAFAKKDK
+648 SGPMAAFGKKNKLNKTDD
-660 EKKKEVKKEGLTM
+660 KKKKVQSFKKFKAGQEPASASAPDM
-673 MILGKEVEMV
+673 S
-683 EACWKGYEK
+683 EATLATARKNIGRDPKKKSCWKGYK
-692 KGMKTMFGKRYPN
+692 ATG
-705 CVKKTKKEEVEL
+705 TKM
-717 PNVTKQ
+717 
-723 AKVVKGKRTGVL
+723 
-735 PLSDPKTQVGV
+735 
-746 SGGYKKEE
+746 
-754 VEQVVEH
+754 
-761 HEKDKDGNTI
+761 KDGRAV
-771 PHNDEKI
+771 PDCK
-778 VNESDKKGKGSGT
+778 
-791 KDACYHKVKSRYS
+791 
-804 VWPVSYTHLRAP
+804 PV
-816 RDS
+816 